1 MATARQGGQRAV
13 GPDVASV
20 RLKFGGGINSRAS
33 AVDIDPRECSDGQNF
48 ELQRGNSEMQVRRPV
63 ELLGTAPNG
72 LEIRGFVN
80 LLQSDGTITA
90 LVQAGGQVY
99 TWDGADG
106 FTALTTVDAASR
118 LRGPLRHSWPL
129 DDLVI
134 VTDLTKTEVVKTWNG
149 TSLSDISFLQSD
161 GSTAF
166 GSSVYA
172 KYCAVE
178 DERVWLANITA
189 GSATP
194 HLIVGSQRGSYT
206 IISVAD
212 RPSSSLSNEDPF
224 FLIQPDYRPIN
235 GFVEAFGRILTSS
248 ENGGIFSLTGTT
260 AQDFAFGQLFPR
272 SGARGT
278 ESVAVTGNDVVYG
291 RVGRIES
298 LRDTD
303 RYGDVESNDLSLWI
317 SDKVEEYK
325 DWTTVYNSR
334 TQVLYAFPSGGS
346 ECFVYFDQLR
356 DTNLSPWSRYTSTAA
371 FDMQPTTVMSML
383 SPADGLEYVMM
394 GDVSG
399 NVFRMEG
406 SVASTAFPKG
416 DVGGQFVRCER
427 LSGVMSIPEDQ
438 QFFDVRGFIS
448 HRNQYAAT
456 VTLRFEVSGESVF
469 DRELSINVPAVSY
482 ETVFGGE
489 VYFNDGSVFG
499 TPFDGRLRRRRFG
512 VAGLGNQLQV
522 RATVESNLPF
532 QIEEIF
538 LEIST
543 ATAGA

>member
-1 MATARQGGQRAV
+1 MATARQASQRT
-13 GPDVASV
+13 PTPTVASM

-48 ELQRGNSEMQVRRPV
+48 ELQRGNSEMRVRRPV

-80 LLQSDGTITA
+80 LLKSDGTVTA

-99 TWDGADG
+99 TWDGAET
-106 FTALTTVDAASR
+106 FTALTTVDSASK
-118 LRGPLRHSWPL
+118 LRGPLRHAWPL

-166 GSSVYA
+166 GSNVYA
-172 KYCAVE
+172 KYCVVE
-178 DERVWLANITA
+178 DERVWLGNITA
-189 GSATP
+189 GSNTP

-206 IISVAD
+206 IISSSD
-212 RPSSSLSNEDPF
+212 RPSSSLSDEDPF

-235 GFVEAFGRILTSS
+235 GFVSAFGNLLTSS
-248 ENGGIFSLTGTT
+248 ENGGVFTITGST
-260 AQDFAFGQLFPR
+260 AQDFAFRQFFPR
-272 SGARGT
+272 SGARGN
-278 ESVAVTGNDVVYG
+278 ESVVVTGNDVIYG

-303 RYGDVESNDLSLWI
+303 RFGDVESNDLSLWI
-317 SDKVEEYK
+317 SDKVEDYK
-325 DWTTVYNSR
+325 DWTLAYNVR
-334 TQVLYAFPSGGS
+334 TQTLYAFPTNGS
-346 ECFVYFDQLR
+346 ECFVYFDQMR
-356 DTNLSPWSRYTSTAA
+356 DTNLSPWSRYTSTAN
-371 FDMQPTTVMSML
+371 FDMQPTAVMSML
-383 SPADGLEYVMM
+383 SPADGLEYVIM
-394 GDVSG
+394 GDASG

-406 SVASTAFPKG
+406 STGNTSFPKG

-427 LSGVMSIPEDQ
+427 LSGVLTIPEDQ

-448 HRNQYAAT
+448 HRSEYAAT

-469 DRELSINVPAVSY
+469 DRELTIEIPAVSY
-482 ETVFGGE
+482 DTVFGGE

-499 TPFDGRLRRRRFG
+499 TAFDGRLRRRRFG

-522 RATVESNLPF
+522 RASVESNLPF

-538 LEIST
+538 LEI
-543 ATAGA
+543 AIAGP